1 MRTPFRPLSE
11 SEFENLLKSE
21 SAFAYTTSGHGLSDI
36 NVFTTRKRRVGQGFF
51 TNMLTRYGPKLI
63 PLVKKYL
70 FPATTRFASNVASD
84 MISGEKMKS
93 SMKKRG
99 KESAKNLALHVLSGK
114 GVRKRKRT
122 PSRNAPAKRCKM
134 SPKPVKKK
142 NKKNVQK
149 RFKKKKINKIKKNK
163 PRRQSGIVKKKRG
176 INSNDIFS

>member
-1 MRTPFRPLSE
+1 MRTPFRPLTE
-11 SEFENLLKSE
+11 SEFETLLKSE
-21 SAFAYTTSGHGLSDI
+21 TAFAYTTRGHGLSDI
-36 NVFTTRKRRVGQGFF
+36 NVFTTRKRRLGHGFF
-51 TNMLTRYGPKLI
+51 TNLVTKYGPKLI

-114 GVRKRKRT
+114 GVKKRKRT

-134 SPKPVKKK
+134 SPKPVKKRK
-142 NKKNVQK
+142 IKKTYK
-149 RFKKKKINKIKKNK
+149 KDFKKKE
-163 PRRQSGIVKKKRG
+163 
-176 INSNDIFS
+176 